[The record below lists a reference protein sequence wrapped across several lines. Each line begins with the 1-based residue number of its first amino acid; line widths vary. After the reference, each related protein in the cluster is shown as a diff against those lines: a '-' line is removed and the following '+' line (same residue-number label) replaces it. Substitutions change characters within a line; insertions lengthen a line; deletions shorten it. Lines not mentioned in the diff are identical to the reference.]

1 MRLPLSGS
9 SDISQNTLVSFL
21 DRFVYRNPKKNAT
34 AKGASIM
41 QPAAAALNGR
51 AGAAVVVRSKGA
63 RIAGDA
69 AGYVNDEKFW
79 NKKIEDVPADQVSLG
94 QIGIG
99 NRPNPFLCNEALL
112 PQILFQEVGP

>member
-1 MRLPLSGS
+1 VAVQASELIALKLPISGS
-9 SDISQNTLVSFL
+9 ADISQNTLVSFL
-21 DRFVYRNPKKNAT
+21 DRFVYRNPKKHAT

-63 RIAGDA
+63 KVAGDA

-79 NKKIEDVPADQVSLG
+79 KKKVEDVPADQV
-94 QIGIG
+94 
-99 NRPNPFLCNEALL
+99 RFLRGC
-112 PQILFQEVGP
+112 PVSI